1 MYLFISYVSYTSM
14 YAAQNQG
21 FWHVLAV
28 CNMYTFIYVSINTHC
43 VVIHFVDVDSV
54 YIYIIYTHTS
64 LRTRY
69 VPLHGQTITIRSAP
83 VVYCG
88 VLFAS
93 SPETKTAK
101 GGKQMLETC
110 SLNNCWALPNSQLVF
125 HHTFT
130 GIQSMLAPNNP
141 IRIRPSGHFFP
152 AISGDLSTF
161 SGNQWGISSRPGKT
175 TEG

>member
-1 MYLFISYVSYTSM
+1 MH
-14 YAAQNQG
+14 AAQNQG
-21 FWHVLAV
+21 FGHVLAV
-28 CNMYTFIYVSINTHC
+28 CNMYIYIRKYKHTLCSYTFCRCRQCI
-43 VVIHFVDVDSV
+43 
-54 YIYIIYTHTS
+54 YIYIYTHTS

-69 VPLHGQTITIRSAP
+69 VPLHGQTITIRSAL

-93 SPETKTAK
+93 CRSPETKTAK

-110 SLNNCWALPNSQLVF
+110 SLNNCWALPSSHLVF
-125 HHTFT
+125 HHTFI

-152 AISGDLSTF
+152 AISGDFSTF

>member
-1 MYLFISYVSYTSM
+1 MYMFISYVSYTSM
-14 YAAQNQG
+14 HAAQNQG

-28 CNMYTFIYVSINTHC
+28 CNMY
-43 VVIHFVDVDSV
+43 
-54 YIYIIYTHTS
+54 IYIRKYKHTLCSYTFCRCRQYMYIYTHTS

-69 VPLHGQTITIRSAP
+69 VPLHGQTITIRSAL

-110 SLNNCWALPNSQLVF
+110 SLNNCWALPSSHLVF

-161 SGNQWGISSRPGKT
+161 SGNQWGISSQPGKT